1 VRDFFDELCE
11 VERDRATA
19 AEVCID
25 ELLTIMGRHNIDGT
39 AYNMLTNLSAA
50 IHEGLCEADGLAKR
64 HERLSKIRSRL
75 TSAFPMTDADLG
87 IVATP
92 AQSSKGE

>member
-1 VRDFFDELCE
+1 MKSFFDKLCE

-25 ELLTIMGRHNIDGT
+25 ELLTIMGRHDMDGT

-50 IHEGLCEADGLAKR
+50 IHEGLCDADGPAKR
-64 HERLSKIRSRL
+64 HERLSRIREGL

-87 IVATP
+87 ATTP
-92 AQSSKGE
+92 VNEVK